1 MSVSTE
7 PRPWHGSPLLANL
20 PRRASASRAKPKP
33 AAKKITRDH
42 LADVEK
48 VAVINEILD
57 SLAFH
62 SDHPSHLKA
71 IKQRLG
77 YEKEQWSNLVAT
89 AFNSLKSASTR
100 TPSETRK
107 LLLNKIEQ
115 TLAEVSPRR

>member
-1 MSVSTE
+1 MARKSPSRKSPP
-7 PRPWHGSPLLANL
+7 PRKRP
-20 PRRASASRAKPKP
+20 SRAKPKP
-33 AAKKITRDH
+33 AAKKITRNH

-77 YEKEQWSNLVAT
+77 YKKEQWSNLVAT